1 MGGATL
7 NQSGTLGWN
16 SGPWDQRPIEGRADV
31 LVYTS
36 PPLDRPVTVIGPV
49 EAVLFVSSSALDTDF
64 TAKLVDVHPDGYAQN
79 ILDRLVRARYRNG
92 SKLPPSFINAGKAYE
107 YTIELG
113 NTSTVFK
120 AGHKIR
126 LEISSSNFPHYVRN
140 QNTAEDVGTS
150 TRMRTA
156 HQTVLHDDDHR
167 SLLALPVVPIKIP

>member
-1 MGGATL
+1 LPSGAF
-7 NQSGTLGWN
+7 NQS
-16 SGPWDQRPIEGRADV
+16 DIEKRKDV

-36 PPLDRPVTVIGPV
+36 AALTENMTVIGQVNVKLWAFNDAP
-49 EAVLFVSSSALDTDF
+49 DTDF